1 MKTKWSELALD
12 MDEKAAAALEER
24 LKGYAVPPAPA
35 RARESAVEAALRAM
49 ERQKGGWLRL
59 AWEQVKTEARFLPYW
74 YYLSSLLLAALGA
87 CLLLMNPMVA
97 HKAGI
102 LMGMAPLPALLGLI
116 ELFHGADE
124 GMSEIER
131 ACRFSAAGVL
141 SARMLV
147 VGLFSCLVSGVLG
160 LCTDIASAWAAAG
173 LVVIP
178 FCLSTATGL
187 ILASVLSGRAN
198 SAQVALAVAF
208 ANGAAA
214 VLISMKPEWLAK
226 VAPPGWLGM
235 MALSL
240 CVLLAAVRGTIHS
253 TRKTSERNLERWN

>member
-1 MKTKWSELALD
+1 MKGRWSDLALD
-12 MDEKAAAALEER
+12 MDDKTVAALEEK

-35 RARESAVEAALRAM
+35 RAREAAVDEALRAM
-49 ERQKGGWLRL
+49 ERQKGGWFRL
-59 AWEQVKTEARFLPYW
+59 MWEQVKTEARFLPYW
-74 YYLSSLLLAALGA
+74 YYLASLLLAALGA
-87 CLLLMNPMVA
+87 CLLLMNPA
-97 HKAGI
+97 EAQKAGI

-124 GMSEIER
+124 GMAEIER
-131 ACRFSAAGVL
+131 ACKFSAAGVL

-147 VGLFSCLVSGVLG
+147 VGLLSCLVSGVLG

-178 FCLSTATGL
+178 YCLSTATGL
-187 ILASVLSGRAN
+187 VLAAMLSGRAS
-198 SAQVALAVAF
+198 SAQVSLAVAF

-214 VLISMKPEWLAK
+214 VFISMKPEWMAK
-226 VAPPGWLGM
+226 VAPLGWLGM

-240 CVLLAAVRGTIHS
+240 CVLGAAVRGTIHS
-253 TRKTSERNLERWN
+253 TKKTSERNLERWN